1 MNEMYQK
8 ELITKLA
15 KAAQEI
21 DRTSKA
27 NYIHLSKEFIQ
38 NKADEEGVTF
48 DEMVKII
55 ETQLEF
61 KKK

>member
-1 MNEMYQK
+1 MNEIYQK
-8 ELITKLA
+8 ELVSKLL
-15 KAAQEI
+15 KASQEI

-27 NYIHLSKEFIQ
+27 NYIHLSEEFIQ

-55 ETQLEF
+55 ENQLEF
-61 KKK
+61 KK

>member
-1 MNEMYQK
+1 MNEMYPK

-15 KAAQEI
+15 KIAQEI

-27 NYIHLSKEFIQ
+27 NYIHLSEEFIQ

-55 ETQLEF
+55 ENELKPKQ
-61 KKK
+61 